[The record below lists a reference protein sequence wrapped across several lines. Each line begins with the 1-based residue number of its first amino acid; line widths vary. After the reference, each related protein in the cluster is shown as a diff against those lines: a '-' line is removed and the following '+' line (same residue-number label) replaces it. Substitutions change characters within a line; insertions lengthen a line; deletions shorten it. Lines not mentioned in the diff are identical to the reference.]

1 MAIIVE
7 TGSGTNPAANSY
19 VSVANLQLFAT
30 MRGYTLPSAD
40 ADCEP
45 LLIKAMD
52 YIESKRSAFQGVKV
66 YTDQPLQFPRAY
78 VYVDD
83 CAVDS
88 ATIPPEVINAQCE
101 LAVAAYTITLQPTLQ
116 PSDVGAVTKKRVEGA
131 VEVNYAASA
140 GASFSRPQFTAAESW
155 LKPLYRP
162 MSGNL
167 VRT

>member
-1 MAIIVE
+1 MTIIVE
-7 TGSGTNPAANSY
+7 TGSGTNSAANSY
-19 VSVANLQLFAT
+19 VSVDNLRVFAI

-52 YIESKRSAFQGVKV
+52 YIEAKRAAFQGSRV
-66 YTDQPLQFPRAY
+66 YPDQPLQFPRAY

-83 CAVDS
+83 CPVDW
-88 ATIPPEVINAQCE
+88 ATIPREVVNAQCE
-101 LAVAAYTITLQPTLQ
+101 LAIAAYTITLQPNLQ

-140 GASFSRPQFTAAESW
+140 GSSFSRPQFTAAESW

-167 VRT
+167 VRA